1 MRLRKIAALV
11 TCVSL
16 LSLGLF
22 TSCENPVD
30 ADKKDDTEI
39 TDTNNK
45 DSNNGTAKEKDN
57 SSDKNNSGGKQ
68 NSGGKENNSDTGN
81 SGANN
86 NEAGNENAGGNN
98 NGTGNENAGENG
110 SGKEN
115 ENGGEAGQG
124 DVITAE
130 ESELVIAGSSITIKN
145 SEAGIKFEWD
155 TLPENTTY
163 IEIQTWWDNYED
175 YIAYYRCQNPSE
187 VKSFTDEYVTADEE
201 YKYKILVYSST
212 GLINKDNNEIT
223 IKAKGG
229 KGELS
234 INIEAT
240 DEGIKLSGKK
250 QLDNS
255 MFGYFK
261 EVKGIKTYGDPF
273 STIKTKS
280 DNSFEYIDKYVD
292 AGEEY
297 EYIPVEAINDVGYPR
312 YKKQTVKAIGG
323 VGSNQIKLTATPTE
337 EGIKFAWNNIT
348 EADKINA
355 LRIVLKSTEPKGTIQ
370 IHIHDKS
377 ALSFIAKY
385 IDVGKEYS
393 CGMEA
398 YLQDGTSL
406 WSNSVVVTTTGGS
419 GEGKLLN
426 TPAATFDGAET
437 IHFTVVPEFSL
448 PAELHASC
456 EFEYCDS
463 PRKEGNGPLYDYY
476 PDSSDAD
483 VKIWG
488 NRGGGTWNFQYY
500 CIHFNSK
507 DYEYSNWC
515 YDISKLTAM
524 PQTIILTAESRFSLI
539 ATPVSEGIKLEW
551 KNLPEGTKKLRID
564 GLYKE
569 KDEEKYRDI
578 FTLFEINNLSEVN
591 SVIDKYVDS
600 GNSYSY
606 ELIAI
611 EENDR
616 KTYTYAKDIV
626 AKSGSGEKNLTA
638 IAKSDGIHLSFEKPA
653 SGYTLSIKK
662 RLSEKPK
669 ECNEWIEAGWS
680 SISESVTNLT
690 FTDSFVIAG
699 KEYIYSPQYEFMGA
713 KTDDIIE
720 IPRYKIVK
728 VSSISTG
735 EKPVVTNKPEGTYD
749 ETIHS
754 LSITTAPVVT
764 QVNDATGW
772 KMILYWSNAQNSYSV
787 RDLFDLTA
795 TSPNSNGCFMPGTGI
810 WNMCAYRIWLYYENS
825 VKYVIEN
832 TDITCLSGLPQTLTF

>member
-1 MRLRKIAALV
+1 MKIKKRLVALLAGI
-11 TCVSL
+11 SL
-16 LSLGLF
+16 LSFGVF
-22 TSCENPVD
+22 MSCDNPSGI
-30 ADKKDDTEI
+30 DKKDETEI
-39 TDTNNK
+39 TNTKDGEDKKTTDTEKSTDK
-45 DSNNGTAKEKDN
+45 DKTEDKKP
-57 SSDKNNSGGKQ
+57 SSDKDKNKDKQ
-68 NSGGKENNSDTGN
+68 ND
-81 SGANN
+81 
-86 NEAGNENAGGNN
+86 
-98 NGTGNENAGENG
+98 

-115 ENGGEAGQG
+115 STETDDNGKEKGGESEGEES
-124 DVITAE
+124 DVAEETTLSVGNSSIAIKSTAE
-130 ESELVIAGSSITIKN
+130 
-145 SEAGIKFEWD
+145 GIRFEWD
-155 TLPENTTY
+155 KLPENTEY
-163 IEIQTWWDNYED
+163 IEIQTWWSNFED
-175 YIAYYRCQNPSE
+175 YIVYYRCQNPSE
-187 VKSFTDEYVTADEE
+187 VKSFIDEYVTADEE
-201 YKYKILVYSST
+201 YKYKILIYSST
-212 GLINKDNNEIT
+212 GLINKDNNEIK
-223 IKAKGG
+223 IKSKGG
-229 KGELS
+229 HGEAL

-255 MFGYFK
+255 MFGYYK
-261 EVKGIKTYGDPF
+261 EVKGIKTYGGPT
-273 STIKTKS
+273 STIKTAS

-292 AGEEY
+292 VGEEY
-297 EYIPVEAINDVGYPR
+297 EYTLFEAINDVGYPR
-312 YKKQTVKAIGG
+312 YKKQIVKAIGG
-323 VGSNQIKLTATPTE
+323 LGSNQIKLTATPTE
-337 EGIKFAWNNIT
+337 EGIKFAWDNIV
-348 EADKINA
+348 EADKIRT

-385 IDVGKEYS
+385 VDTEKEYS

-437 IHFTVVPEFSL
+437 IHFTVEPQISL
-448 PAELHASC
+448 PAALGASC
-456 EFEYCDS
+456 DFEYCDS
-463 PRKEGNGPLYDYY
+463 PRKQGNGPLYSYY
-476 PDSSDAD
+476 PESSDSD

-488 NRGGGTWNFQYY
+488 ERTTGTWNLQYY

-515 YDISKLTAM
+515 YDVSKLNNI

-600 GNSYSY
+600 GKSYSY

-611 EENDR
+611 DENGR
-616 KTYTYAKDIV
+616 QTRYTYAKDIV

-638 IAKSDGIHLSFEKPA
+638 IAKSDGIYLSFEKPA
-653 SGYTLSIKK
+653 SGYSLSIKK
-662 RLSEKPK
+662 RLSEKPR
-669 ECNEWIEAGWS
+669 ECNEWIEAGWGV
-680 SISESVTNLT
+680 ISESVTNLT

-728 VSSISTG
+728 VSSINTG

-754 LSITTAPVVT
+754 LSITSAPVIT
-764 QVNDATGW
+764 QVDDATGW
-772 KMILYWSNAQNSYSV
+772 KVILYWSNAQNSYSV

-795 TSPNSNGCFMPGTGI
+795 TSPNSNGWFESGTGT